1 MGAMATQA
9 PQRQPR
15 CMEII
20 LVWEECGHH
29 QKLNFMPGD
38 CEYPDFL
45 DHTHRRQANI
55 PLPDHKKELVAVD
68 DAWTPC
74 PVCKGIATPQLHERI
89 IELDTKLTQ
98 HVTEEGFQEWQA
110 RHPGASTHPW
120 QFTEPASTREDLQ
133 QRVLNLESLL
143 SCGFGLSTS
152 DEDTPRAPGSSAGST
167 TPIQPAPNQ
176 TPYYSILRGQTGIRR
191 EFFPGVNWETN
202 RLSRKE
208 TAKRRDWL
216 RRIYPQGLPIKKD
229 G

>member
-1 MGAMATQA
+1 MDRKQA
-9 PQRQPR
+9 
-15 CMEII
+15 
-20 LVWEECGHH
+20 
-29 QKLNFMPGD
+29 D
-38 CEYPDFL
+38 
-45 DHTHRRQANI
+45 I
-55 PLPDHKKELVAVD
+55 PLLDHKKELVPVD
-68 DAWTPC
+68 AAWAPC
-74 PVCKGIATPQLHERI
+74 PVCNDTATPQLHERI
-89 IELDTKLTQ
+89 TELDTKLTQ

-120 QFTEPASTREDLQ
+120 RSIEPASTREDLQ

-143 SCGFGLSTS
+143 SCGFGLSAFN
-152 DEDTPRAPGSSAGST
+152 EDTPRAPCSPAGST

-176 TPYYSILRGQTGIRR
+176 TFHYSILRGQTGIRR
-191 EFFPGVNWETN
+191 EFYPGLNWETN